1 LVKSFK
7 RVGAVDNAVAIITHL
22 ANADRPLKLTQVA
35 RELEINGSTCFNI
48 LRTLESHGLVSIDPG
63 EKTYAIGPGLMDLAR
78 RSTQRGTE
86 IDLLKPHMDAIA
98 DALGVHVSLWRRLDR
113 DHITLVIASES
124 SGAARISMTLGQRR
138 PAIYGAMGRVM
149 SAFADDIDQAY
160 IEEVFPSLRWAQP
173 LTLESYLKQIAE
185 TRKRGF
191 AIDKGNA
198 AVGLQVIATPIY
210 GRDNR
215 VHSVAAVTTFLGEV
229 DAAKERQIA
238 QQLTVLG
245 DVLRKPYDP
254 QIQVRAVS
262 FASQ

>member
-1 LVKSFK
+1 MAKSFK

-48 LRTLESHGLVSIDPG
+48 LRTLESHGLVSIDPA
-63 EKTYAIGPGLMDLAR
+63 EKTYTIGPGLMDLAR

-86 IDLLKPHMDAIA
+86 IDLLKPHMDSIA
-98 DALGVHVSLWRRLDR
+98 NALGVHVSLWRRLDR
-113 DHITLVIASES
+113 DHMTLVLASES
-124 SGAARISMTLGQRR
+124 SSAARISMTLGQRR

-149 SAFADDIDQAY
+149 SAFADDIDEPY
-160 IEEVFPSLRWAQP
+160 IRQHFPSLRWAQT
-173 LTLESYLKQIAE
+173 LTLESYLKQISE
-185 TRKRGF
+185 TRKRGW

-198 AVGLQVIATPIY
+198 AVGLQVIAAPIY

-215 VHSVAAVTTFLGEV
+215 VHSVSAVTTFLGEV
-229 DAAKERQIA
+229 DAAKEREIA
-238 QQLTVLG
+238 QQLTVLS

-254 QIQVRAVS
+254 LIRVPVIS
-262 FASQ
+262 ENSY